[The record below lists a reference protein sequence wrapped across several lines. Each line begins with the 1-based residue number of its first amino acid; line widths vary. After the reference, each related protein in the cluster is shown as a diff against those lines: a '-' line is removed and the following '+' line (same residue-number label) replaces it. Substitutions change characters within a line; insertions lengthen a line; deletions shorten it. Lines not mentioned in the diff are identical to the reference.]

1 MSSFCPV
8 WADAAPERIEK
19 KRSDA
24 VMRIEPPGF
33 RNDSIPNP
41 RHSAHPASP
50 IFGVR
55 LTRTEPPVPMA
66 GGDMR
71 ELDRLI
77 YSERVTLDSYRKC
90 PAHGIRR
97 RDANAPA

>member
-8 WADAAPERIEK
+8 WADAAPARIEK

-24 VMRIEPPGF
+24 VVRIEPPGF

-50 IFGVR
+50 MFGVR

-77 YSERVTLDSYRKC
+77 YSEGVTRHSEREAEQNWEPISETAL
-90 PAHGIRR
+90 
-97 RDANAPA
+97 